1 MILDPMW
8 LWELVHFQLSGN
20 FSSLRSCLMFILVKF
35 HPVYSPA
42 GIQSETQEDSYADFF
57 LCYVHFSPGF
67 CPENSIHLGFP
78 KLQISV
84 SSTSKTTVLCLG
96 SPCLHYTLKMT
107 SGQKAGAGLCV
118 FLLYVSLL
126 SGTLSPRMPV
136 VQCLKTVIFLSSF
149 ASPSLDR

>member
-1 MILDPMW
+1 MLTSFFAMFTSLQDSVLKIL
-8 LWELVHFQLSGN
+8 
-20 FSSLRSCLMFILVKF
+20 
-35 HPVYSPA
+35 
-42 GIQSETQEDSYADFF
+42 F
-57 LCYVHFSPGF
+57 LG
-67 CPENSIHLGFP
+67 LP

-118 FLLYVSLL
+118 FILYVSLL

-149 ASPSLDR
+149 ASPSLDHQSHGCTEKDREKEAERKRWRVHSENGLSVGVSIE